1 MKRIRIISFALAAV
15 ILFFSQTRISNY
27 KIVASLEFTL
37 IRESNCIRCWAW
49 WTRWRSSWW
58 QGYCRKDITLE
69 ITKKVQDYLQEQGAL
84 VILTREG
91 DYDLAQKDTKS
102 YSRRKA
108 EDLKSV

>member
-1 MKRIRIISFALAAV
+1 MLGMVDQMEEQLVARI
-15 ILFFSQTRISNY
+15 
-27 KIVASLEFTL
+27 E
-37 IRESNCIRCWAW
+37 
-49 WTRWRSSWW
+49 
-58 QGYCRKDITLE
+58 KDITLE